1 MEPTKDQDLLS
12 ERPAVEEEVID
23 LTDILE
29 EGASETVIEISSK
42 MEELDSLDLK
52 TLLSQEAEAKPPEPA
67 ANAQGEKEESLEDL
81 LFSLKEVPEEPE
93 KEVPEELA
101 AAPAPEMAIEP
112 IPEPPEKPVPLPE
125 VAGPPAAAAAVS
137 EEDIR
142 QQVQASLSE
151 DRILEIV
158 REVVRET
165 VERICRELFPEVASR
180 VVTQEIAA
188 LKKSLEEES

>member
-12 ERPAVEEEVID
+12 GTPAAEEEVID

-42 MEELDSLDLK
+42 MEELDSLDFK
-52 TLLSQEAEAKPPEPA
+52 TLLSQEAEAEAEAKPPEPPA
-67 ANAQGEKEESLEDL
+67 PAQGEKDQSLEDL
-81 LFSLKEVPEEPE
+81 LYSLKEEPE
-93 KEVPEELA
+93 GPA
-101 AAPAPEMAIEP
+101 AAPAPEMAFEP
-112 IPEPPEKPVPLPE
+112 IPKPPEEPVPLPE
-125 VAGPPAAAAAVS
+125 MAGPPAVAAAVS
-137 EEDIR
+137 EEDVR
-142 QQVQASLSE
+142 QQVQASLGE

-165 VERICRELFPEVASR
+165 VERICRELFPEVASQ

>member
-81 LFSLKEVPEEPE
+81 LFSL